1 MFYIF
6 YTQKNISS
14 KYTSFASIEF
24 PCKTK
29 QRETF
34 SSFDRYIYIQLRMVY
49 MYKVVSTLHTMNE
62 AVELRHAYAEITGE
76 IQLFLNIISHYPFF
90 PNPRHIN
97 FSYFSRPDMTNRIQR
112 VIRIIVY
119 GKRKEKKQ
127 KKNKKKSQRKGS

>member
-1 MFYIF
+1 
-6 YTQKNISS
+6 
-14 KYTSFASIEF
+14 
-24 PCKTK
+24 
-29 QRETF
+29 
-34 SSFDRYIYIQLRMVY
+34 MVY

-62 AVELRHAYAEITGE
+62 AVELRHAYAAITGE

-119 GKRKEKKQ
+119 VKRKEKKQ
-127 KKNKKKSQRKGS
+127 KKTKKKLEKRFLIIILSANRFDEIKFQE